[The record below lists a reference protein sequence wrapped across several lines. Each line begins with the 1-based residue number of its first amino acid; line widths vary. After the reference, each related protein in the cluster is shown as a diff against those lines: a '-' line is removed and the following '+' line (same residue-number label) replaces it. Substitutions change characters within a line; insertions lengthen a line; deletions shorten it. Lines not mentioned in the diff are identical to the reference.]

1 MEIGH
6 SLRGV
11 LSLRGSSLDP
21 EGLVMTPRSSHAVSW
36 VSRAPQHVTM
46 SRCVELLSAGD
57 AICHRRR
64 SVIPIQIVRNQRP
77 VVNVVVRSSYHAG
90 DGCEAQR
97 TPPPARE
104 SFSPAAHESCL
115 PSSNRC
121 CCDTND
127 SEPESP
133 VIEVD
138 LTPSPIITDAANPL
152 AAAAEISRQGQK
164 VCRFPHPLPT

>member
-1 MEIGH
+1 MD
-6 SLRGV
+6 V
-11 LSLRGSSLDP
+11 DQLSATSCGPLESD
-21 EGLVMTPRSSHAVSW
+21 
-36 VSRAPQHVTM
+36 
-46 SRCVELLSAGD
+46 LSAGD

-64 SVIPIQIVRNQRP
+64 SVIPIQIVRNQWP

-164 VCRFPHPLPT
+164 VCRFPHPLPHIKLV